1 MASKKFL
8 NPINLLNLA
17 SDPASATEGDIYF
30 NTTDD
35 VVKVYANGAWVAVGA
50 NPTQEDIQD
59 LVAPLFTHS
68 NHINASVTYEDASN
82 ELHID
87 VISAPSAGYTGTV
100 KHDVRLNGSI
110 ATGQAVYVSSSN
122 GTNMIVSKASNASE
136 ATSSKTLGLLESGG
150 TNNALVKVVTEGLLA
165 GLNTS
170 TAGTE
175 GDPVWL
181 GTDGNLIYGLANK
194 PVPPAHLVFIGI
206 VTRKNENNGEIFVKV
221 QNGFELKEIH
231 DVLLEANESIA
242 DNEILSYDSAS
253 GLWKN
258 QTPAEAGLQVIVSGV
273 SDTEIGYLDGVTS
286 AIQTQINNKASLSG
300 ATFTGEI
307 EATKLKATAAGGDEG
322 GEILLGKP
330 STNTTLAGIG
340 VTVDVYQNRLRFFE
354 QGGDARGYYID
365 ITNGGSAASTNLVS
379 AGGSS
384 NLDGLTDV
392 TISGTI
398 ADNEVLAYDTAT
410 SQWINQTTTEAGL
423 AKTTDLD
430 SYQPL
435 DADLS
440 AIGALTGTSGLL
452 KKESANNWSLD
463 TNTYITSSA
472 LNGYALLTDPE
483 FLGTPLAPTVTAGDN
498 STKIATTAFVAT
510 SFAPINAP
518 TFTGTVVL
526 PSTTSIGDASS
537 TEISYLN
544 GVTSSIQTQLN
555 SKPDLTSG
563 VLSES
568 VIPIEIAR
576 VSDMSNSTTGYVPI
590 NTKGQPDGVATLD
603 GSGKVPS
610 TQLDQFVVAFLAGP
624 TFTGTVI
631 LPSTTSIGTVTSTEI
646 GYLDGVTSALQTQID
661 NKLSTS
667 LAVSNYLSKADAISD
682 YQPKDLDLTNISA
695 LSTTGIVVRGV
706 DSTYTTVTNNS
717 SNWDTAYTDRNKWD
731 GGSTGLNASS
741 GRTSLGLVIGTD
753 VQAYSSHLAGINTLG
768 SGTGL
773 LKNTA
778 GTWSYD
784 TSTYAL
790 ASSLS
795 GYQPL
800 DGDLTAISAITSGVG
815 LLKRLGPDTWSIDTS
830 SYITGSSPTIST
842 SLISGTSTFNLIN
855 ATATTV
861 NFAGAATTLIIGA
874 TDAGATTT
882 IRTPTILTTSSNLD
896 LFNTTATTVNFAGAA
911 TTFTIG
917 GTPTGSVTATLF
929 GNATTTTK
937 TINIGTGG
945 ASGSETNINIGSSTS
960 GATGTVSV
968 YPSTNFV
975 GSVSVP
981 TPTSSNHAAP
991 KSYVDALAAGV
1002 VVKAQ
1007 VVYTSSTNLNAT
1019 YANGTSDSS
1028 GGLGV
1033 GATLTGNVDG
1043 ALILDG
1049 PEVEAGQRV
1058 LIKNQTDAK
1067 HNGIYVVTFAGDG
1080 DDPFI
1085 LTRATDFNGNSST
1098 NGIVKNANYVFV
1110 TSGTNSANDSYVVS
1124 LAGTSTSPSGAI
1136 KFGTDNVSFAQ
1147 YSGVPNNIS
1156 TLGYVTT
1163 GTWAATPID
1172 KDFIDVEIART
1183 NDPVFTGHVTVP
1195 SPTDDTDA
1203 ANKEYVDDLIFAS
1216 LPYLPD
1222 IIPLDDLRYEF
1233 NDIDS
1238 RFVPKFQGEQVAINN
1253 PLRLL
1258 LTINGIIQTV
1268 DFPEYVWQ
1276 SMLPREGFMVDSDGY
1291 IAFSEVPPAGS
1302 TFDAR
1307 LMLGPNVNSIK
1318 KGYPFKAVDILLG
1331 A

>member
-1 MASKKFL
+1 MANKKFL
-8 NPINLLNLA
+8 NPINLVNLS
-17 SDPASATEGDIYF
+17 SDPASASEGDIYY
-30 NTTDD
+30 NTTSDA
-35 VVKVYANGAWVAVGA
+35 VKVYANGAWVPVG
-50 NPTQEDIQD
+50 NDGGSDINVSTTAPSSPATGDAWYKNDTGEFYVYDGTYWVEVNGVIEGTNTFNTISVSGQSNVVAD
-59 LVAPLFTHS
+59 SSTDTLTLVAGTNVS
-68 NHINASVTYEDASN
+68 ITTNATNDSITINAD
-82 ELHID
+82 
-87 VISAPSAGYTGTV
+87 
-100 KHDVRLNGSI
+100 
-110 ATGQAVYVSSSN
+110 
-122 GTNMIVSKASNASE
+122 SK
-136 ATSSKTLGLLESGG
+136 ATSSVYLVRNNTGSTILKG
-150 TNNALVKVVTEGLLA
+150 T
-165 GLNTS
+165 
-170 TAGTE
+170 
-175 GDPVWL
+175 
-181 GTDGNLIYGLANK
+181 
-194 PVPPAHLVFIGI
+194 LVFASGAEPSGRIDVEPFAAVGGI
-206 VTRKNENNGEIFVKV
+206 NSELTVMGMATANISSGVNGEVISFGTLTGIDTRGDTTSAIAVGDETWAAGDILFAHPTVAGKLTNV
-221 QNGFELKEIH
+221 RPQHDLAVAFITVRHASTGQIAVRIVPGNNHLEWMH
-231 DVLLEANESIA
+231 DVTIDTPA
-242 DNEILSYDSAS
+242 DNEVLAYDNSS

-258 QTPAEAGLQVIVSGV
+258 QTASEAGLSA
-273 SDTEIGYLDGVTS
+273 SDHNHTVD
-286 AIQTQINNKASLSG
+286 SLSNVVI
-300 ATFTGEI
+300 TGTPTDGQ
-307 EATKLKATAAGGDEG
+307 ALVWD
-322 GEILLGKP
+322 
-330 STNTTLAGIG
+330 TTTSKW
-340 VTVDVYQNRLRFFE
+340 VNET
-354 QGGDARGYYID
+354 
-365 ITNGGSAASTNLVS
+365 VS
-379 AGGSS
+379 AVTDISS
-384 NLDGLTDV
+384 LTDV

-398 ADNEVLAYDTAT
+398 ADNEVLVYDTAT
-410 SQWINQTTTEAGL
+410 SQWINQTASEADLLTSSSIGL
-423 AKTTDLD
+423 DVQAYAPGLD
-430 SYQPL
+430 SLLGLTNTGFVTRTGDDAFSIDTNSYALNSSLSSYAPL
-435 DADLS
+435 AS
-440 AIGALTGTSGLL
+440 PELTGS
-452 KKESANNWSLD
+452 
-463 TNTYITSSA
+463 
-472 LNGYALLTDPE
+472 
-483 FLGTPLAPTVTAGDN
+483 PLATTPTAGDN
-498 STKIATTAFVAT
+498 STAIATTAFVAT
-510 SFAPINAP
+510 SFATKDAP
-518 TFTGTVVL
+518 TFTGIVVL
-526 PSTTSIGDASS
+526 PSTTSIGDVSD
-537 TEISYLN
+537 TEIGYLN
-544 GVTSSIQTQLN
+544 GVTSAIQTQLD
-555 SKPDLTSG
+555 SKPTLTGGEISDT
-563 VLSES
+563 
-568 VIPIEIAR
+568 VIPDTIAR
-576 VSDMSNSTTGYVPI
+576 VEDISNSTTGYIPMSA
-590 NTKGQPDGVATLD
+590 KGIAGGVATLD
-603 GSGKVPS
+603 DPSGKVPAI
-610 TQLDQFVVAFLAGP
+610 QLDLTAYAPLSGP
-624 TFTGTVI
+624 TFTGIVI
-631 LPSTTSIGTVTSTEI
+631 LPSATSIGDVTSTEI
-646 GYLDGVTSALQTQID
+646 GYLDGVTSSIQTQLG
-661 NKLSTS
+661 NLLST
-667 LAVSNYLSKADAISD
+667 ATATATYLTKADAISD

-695 LSTTGIVVRGV
+695 LSTTGIVVRGT

-731 GGSTGLNASS
+731 GGSSGLDATSA
-741 GRTSLGLVIGTD
+741 RTSLGLVIGTD

-784 TSTYAL
+784 SSTYAL
-790 ASSLS
+790 SSSLS
-795 GYQPL
+795 GYQPV
-800 DGDLTAISAITSGVG
+800 DGDLSAIAAITSGVG
-815 LLKRLGPDTWSIDTS
+815 LLKRLGPDSWSIDTN

-861 NFAGAATTLIIGA
+861 NFAGAATTLIMGS
-874 TDAGATTT
+874 TDAGASTT
-882 IRTPTILTTSSNLD
+882 IRTPAIVTTSTSLD
-896 LFNTTATTVNFAGAA
+896 LFNTTATTVNLAGAV
-911 TTFTIG
+911 TTLTIG

-929 GNATTTTK
+929 GNATTSTK

-975 GSVSVP
+975 GTVTVP
-981 TPTSSNHAAP
+981 TPTSSGHATT
-991 KSYVDALAAGV
+991 KSYVDALAAGIN
-1002 VVKAQ
+1002 VKPQ
-1007 VVYTSSTNLNAT
+1007 VVYVSQTNLNAT
-1019 YANGTSDSS
+1019 YAAGTSDSS

-1033 GATLTGNVDG
+1033 GATLTGAVDG

-1058 LIKNQTDAK
+1058 LIKDQTVSVQ
-1067 HNGIYVVTFAGDG
+1067 NGIYVVTFAGDG

-1085 LTRATDFNGNSST
+1085 LTRATNFNGNTST
-1098 NGIVKNANYVFV
+1098 NGLIKNGDYVFV

-1124 LAGTSTSPSGAI
+1124 QGGTSTTPSGAI
-1136 KFGTDNVSFAQ
+1136 KVGTDNIIFAQ

-1233 NDIDS
+1233 NDMDS

-1291 IAFSEVPPAGS
+1291 IAFSEVPPVGS

>member
-17 SDPASATEGDIYF
+17 SDPSSATEGDVYF

-35 VVKVYANGAWVAVGA
+35 VIKVYANGAWVAIGYGGGYSTSSVYLVRNNTGSTILKGTLVSASGA
-50 NPTQEDIQD
+50 EP
-59 LVAPLFTHS
+59 S
-68 NHINASVTYEDASN
+68 GR
-82 ELHID
+82 ID
-87 VISAPSAGYTGTV
+87 VEPFAAVGGINSELTVMGMATANISNGVNGEVISFGTLTGIDTRGDTSSAIAVGDETWAAGDILFAHPTVAGKLTNVRPQHDLAVAFITVRHASTGQIAV
-100 KHDVRLNGSI
+100 RIFPGNNHLEWMHDVTI
-110 ATGQAVYVSSSN
+110 DT
-122 GTNMIVSKASNASE
+122 
-136 ATSSKTLGLLESGG
+136 
-150 TNNALVKVVTEGLLA
+150 
-165 GLNTS
+165 
-170 TAGTE
+170 
-175 GDPVWL
+175 P
-181 GTDGNLIYGLANK
+181 
-194 PVPPAHLVFIGI
+194 
-206 VTRKNENNGEIFVKV
+206 
-221 QNGFELKEIH
+221 
-231 DVLLEANESIA
+231 A
-242 DNEILSYDSAS
+242 DNEVLAYDSTS

-258 QTPAEAGLQVIVSGV
+258 QTASEAGLQAIVANV

-300 ATFTGEI
+300 ATFTGDI
-307 EATKLKATAAGGDEG
+307 EATKFKATAAGGDEG
-322 GEILLGKP
+322 GEIFFGKP
-330 STNTTLAGIG
+330 ATNTTIAGTG
-340 VTVDVYQNRLRFFE
+340 VTVDVWQNRLRFFE

-365 ITNGGSAASTNLVS
+365 ITGGSAGVGTNLVGSGS
-379 AGGSS
+379 ASNSFQTITVSGGNSVVADSS
-384 NLDGLTDV
+384 TDTLSLVPGDGIAIVANATEDSITISVPTNTFQSYSLDLGQIVGLSGTGILRKSAVSGWNLD
-392 TISGTI
+392 
-398 ADNEVLAYDTAT
+398 DNTYAL
-410 SQWINQTTTEAGL
+410 S
-423 AKTTDLD
+423 
-430 SYQPL
+430 SS
-435 DADLS
+435 LS
-440 AIGALTGTSGLL
+440 AYAAL
-452 KKESANNWSLD
+452 
-463 TNTYITSSA
+463 
-472 LNGYALLTDPE
+472 
-483 FLGTPLAPTVTAGDN
+483 AG
-498 STKIATTAFVAT
+498 
-510 SFAPINAP
+510 P

-526 PSTTSIGDASS
+526 PSTTSIGTVTS
-537 TEISYLN
+537 TEIGHLG
-544 GVTSSIQTQLN
+544 GVTSGIQTQLD
-555 SKPDLTSG
+555 SKPTLTGGEISDA
-563 VLSES
+563 
-568 VIPIEIAR
+568 VIPDTIAR
-576 VSDMSNSTTGYVPI
+576 VSDISNSSTGYIPMSA
-590 NTKGQPDGVATLD
+590 KGIAGGVATLD
-603 GSGKVPS
+603 DPSGKVPS
-610 TQLDQFVVAFLAGP
+610 TQLDLTAYATLSAP
-624 TFTGTVI
+624 TFTGTVT
-631 LPSTTSIGTVTSTEI
+631 LPGTTSIGDVSATEI
-646 GYLDGVTSALQTQID
+646 GYLNGVTSSVQTQID
-661 NKLSTS
+661 SKLSVEAAQSGYVTTEAAS
-667 LAVSNYLSKADAISD
+667 TG

-695 LSTTGIVVRGV
+695 LSTTGIVVRGT

-731 GGSTGLNASS
+731 GGSSGLDASS

-784 TSTYAL
+784 SSTYAL
-790 ASSLS
+790 SSSLS
-795 GYQPL
+795 GYQPV
-800 DGDLTAISAITSGVG
+800 DGDLSAIAAITSGVG
-815 LLKRLGPDTWSIDTS
+815 LLKRLGPDSWSIDTN

-861 NFAGAATTLIIGA
+861 NFAGAATTLIMGS
-874 TDAGATTT
+874 TDAGASTT
-882 IRTPTILTTSSNLD
+882 IRTPAIVTTSTSLD
-896 LFNTTATTVNFAGAA
+896 LFNTTATTVNFAGAS
-911 TTFTIG
+911 TTFNLG
-917 GTPTGSVTATLF
+917 GTPTESVTATLF

-1002 VVKAQ
+1002 IVKTQ

-1098 NGIVKNANYVFV
+1098 NGIVKNANYVLV
-1110 TSGTNSANDSYVVS
+1110 TSGTDSANDSYVVS
-1124 LAGTSTSPSGAI
+1124 LGGTSTSPSGAI

-1233 NDIDS
+1233 NDMDS

-1291 IAFSEVPPAGS
+1291 IAFSEVPPVGS